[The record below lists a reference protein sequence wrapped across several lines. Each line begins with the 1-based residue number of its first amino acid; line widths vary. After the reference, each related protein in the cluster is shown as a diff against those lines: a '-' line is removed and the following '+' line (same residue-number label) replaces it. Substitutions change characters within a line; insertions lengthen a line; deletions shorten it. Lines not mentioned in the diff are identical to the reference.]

1 MEKAITDNKIPITLI
16 ITFKN
21 NNNHNRLK
29 REPKKIRIIIIAK
42 NWIEDVKDIEK
53 VKDFIDSIINMKGY
67 DCMSERLSDLQ
78 GIINKEIR
86 LTIAG
91 TPSTLYY
98 LYLDVILEALP
109 R

>member
-1 MEKAITDNKIPITLI
+1 
-16 ITFKN
+16 
-21 NNNHNRLK
+21 
-29 REPKKIRIIIIAK
+29 
-42 NWIEDVKDIEK
+42 
-53 VKDFIDSIINMKGY
+53 
-67 DCMSERLSDLQ
+67 MSERLSDLQ